1 MERLTQ
7 DHLNHLEVTF
17 KLLKQ
22 NLEFTLNDSVPSTLT
37 VYHQRAL
44 NDCIMVL
51 TAVAELRVWRAL
63 CPRAP
68 MGDFTQN

>member
-7 DHLNHLEVTF
+7 DHLNHLEATF
-17 KLLKQ
+17 KSLKQ
-22 NLEFTLNDSVPSTLT
+22 NLEFTLKDSLPCIITD
-37 VYHQRAL
+37 YHTRAL

-51 TAVAELRVWRAL
+51 RAVAELRVWRAL